1 METNLDIFYYLC
13 NPFAKNSRHE
23 NYFKT
28 LNVNPINTIFNNFFN
43 PQSIMSPLIINIVG
57 YAAAI
62 CMVCGY
68 LPQAI
73 YTIRTR
79 DTDGIAMPTFLLLA
93 FGSIFFVIQ
102 GCMLGNWPLII
113 TNTITTVSSAIV
125 FAIKIKNDY
134 FKGKKR

>member
-1 METNLDIFYYLC
+1 
-13 NPFAKNSRHE
+13 
-23 NYFKT
+23 
-28 LNVNPINTIFNNFFN
+28 
-43 PQSIMSPLIINIVG
+43 MSPLIINIVG

-102 GCMLGNWPLII
+102 GFMLGNWPLII
-113 TNTITTVSSAIV
+113 TNLITTISSVIV
-125 FAIKIKNDY
+125 FGIKVHNDR
-134 FKGKKR
+134 KKKRG

>member
-1 METNLDIFYYLC
+1 
-13 NPFAKNSRHE
+13 
-23 NYFKT
+23 
-28 LNVNPINTIFNNFFN
+28 
-43 PQSIMSPLIINIVG
+43 MSPVITNIVG

-102 GCMLGNWPLII
+102 GFMLGNWPLII
-113 TNTITTVSSAIV
+113 TNLITTISSVIV
-125 FAIKIKNDY
+125 FGIKVHNDR
-134 FKGKKR
+134 KKKRG

>member
-1 METNLDIFYYLC
+1 
-13 NPFAKNSRHE
+13 
-23 NYFKT
+23 
-28 LNVNPINTIFNNFFN
+28 
-43 PQSIMSPLIINIVG
+43 MSPLIINIVG

-79 DTDGIAMPTFLLLA
+79 DTDGIAMPTFLLLG

-102 GCMLGNWPLII
+102 GLMLGNWPLII
-113 TNTITTVSSAIV
+113 TNLITTVSSIIV
-125 FAIKIKNDY
+125 FFIKVQNDY
-134 FKGKKR
+134 FKKRKQ